1 MTRALLA
8 TAALAAGGASLALF
22 FWAVWHWDLLPA
34 YIVKNDLGRSH
45 RNALIGSMVGAAALL
60 SAVGWA
66 SSGLRRDEARTKL
79 LTIAKRLSPLVV
91 LGALPFLFRWDA
103 WVQRDLAFLGM
114 TSAVVLALLG
124 TARLAFGTLD
134 PWLVGRDH
142 KLFVLLARTERWLPI
157 TIACLSGLFYAL
169 FFSYFTIGNHRHLQT
184 SAFDLGIETNLVWN
198 TMSGGPLFKSTPLGG
213 SMIHGGY
220 HQTWF
225 AFVIGPIFRLV
236 PRAETLLVIQS
247 VMLGAATV
255 PFFLVARRRLG
266 PWVAALLSVL
276 FIFYAPLHGSNLYDF
291 HYQPLSVFFLLLTL
305 NLVESRRRIATVIA
319 VVLTLSIRED
329 MGIMLAV
336 LGAYLA
342 LRGEH
347 AKAGY
352 GLALVGFA
360 YFALQKF
367 AIMPMFLEGRQSFV
381 NQYRDLVPPGE
392 AGFGSVLKTLA
403 ANPGFVFLTLVDAKK
418 VAYALK
424 IMAPLA
430 FLPLRRPLAWVLLLP
445 GFFFTLLST
454 RYDALLMISFQ
465 YTAYW
470 TPFVFLGVVT
480 VLERMGHREGKP
492 SDRRPLA
499 AALCALVVAMF
510 VTSNQYGV
518 VLQQNTAYG
527 AWEKLSF
534 GHTEEQ
540 RARYADLVALIDQI
554 PSRAPVSASEFLVA
568 HVAARPEAYAL
579 RHGVEGAQYLILHR
593 DLRQDERPHVREALR
608 TGQFGVV
615 EQRGEFVLAKRGH
628 ASGKNSAVLRSLRLR

>member
-1 MTRALLA
+1 
-8 TAALAAGGASLALF
+8 
-22 FWAVWHWDLLPA
+22 
-34 YIVKNDLGRSH
+34 
-45 RNALIGSMVGAAALL
+45 
-60 SAVGWA
+60 
-66 SSGLRRDEARTKL
+66 
-79 LTIAKRLSPLVV
+79 
-91 LGALPFLFRWDA
+91 
-103 WVQRDLAFLGM
+103 
-114 TSAVVLALLG
+114 
-124 TARLAFGTLD
+124 
-134 PWLVGRDH
+134 
-142 KLFVLLARTERWLPI
+142 
-157 TIACLSGLFYAL
+157 
-169 FFSYFTIGNHRHLQT
+169 
-184 SAFDLGIETNLVWN
+184 
-198 TMSGGPLFKSTPLGG
+198 
-213 SMIHGGY
+213 
-220 HQTWF
+220 
-225 AFVIGPIFRLV
+225 
-236 PRAETLLVIQS
+236 
-247 VMLGAATV
+247 
-255 PFFLVARRRLG
+255 
-266 PWVAALLSVL
+266 
-276 FIFYAPLHGSNLYDF
+276 
-291 HYQPLSVFFLLLTL
+291 
-305 NLVESRRRIATVIA
+305 
-319 VVLTLSIRED
+319 
-329 MGIMLAV
+329 
-336 LGAYLA
+336 
-342 LRGEH
+342 
-347 AKAGY
+347 
-352 GLALVGFA
+352 
-360 YFALQKF
+360 
-367 AIMPMFLEGRQSFV
+367 MFLEGRQSFV